1 MQKNEKRLR
10 ALDALTA
17 YGISLVLNVICTT
30 LLYRSIGVYAFYL
43 GYALAAA
50 TVIVIARITR
60 LKSSAVFKFGRVSV
74 KDTVASGL
82 LLAGAFLV
90 SFPMIL
96 LIQIILPDFAAA
108 GFNVMSLVSKSELK
122 YLHVVLLVL
131 LSSISESMLFD
142 GYIYTIMAKTARLI
156 SVSAL
161 IGVSYA
167 LFRHDLYFLVPLFV
181 TEAAIVYVRNRVR
194 NSTLPLV
201 MHMIINTVVIAF
213 TDVAANA
220 DALFGDEMGLVNV
233 IGMGMILIG
242 AALPAIAIGMR
253 LLGDLKGRPVFQ
265 KALLLMIA
273 LVLIA
278 SGYAVSRL

>member
-1 MQKNEKRLR
+1 MQKKEKQLR

-17 YGISLVLNVICTT
+17 YGISLILNVICSMI
-30 LLYRSIGVYAFYL
+30 LYRLIGVYAFYL
-43 GYALAAA
+43 GYALVAA

-60 LKSSAVFKFGRVSV
+60 LKSTAVFKFGRVGV

-90 SFPMIL
+90 SFPIIL

-108 GFNVMSLVSKSELK
+108 GFNVMSLVSASELK

-131 LSSISESMLFD
+131 FSSISECMLFD
-142 GYIYTIMAKTARLI
+142 GYIYTRMAKTARLI
-156 SVSAL
+156 SVSAV
-161 IGVSYA
+161 IGLSYA

-181 TEAAIVYVRNRVR
+181 IEAAIVYVRNRVG

-201 MHMIINTVVIAF
+201 MHMIINTAVIAF

-220 DALFGDEMGLVNV
+220 DALFGAEMGLVNV

-242 AALPAIAIGMR
+242 AALPVTAMGMR

-265 KALLLMIA
+265 KALVLVIA